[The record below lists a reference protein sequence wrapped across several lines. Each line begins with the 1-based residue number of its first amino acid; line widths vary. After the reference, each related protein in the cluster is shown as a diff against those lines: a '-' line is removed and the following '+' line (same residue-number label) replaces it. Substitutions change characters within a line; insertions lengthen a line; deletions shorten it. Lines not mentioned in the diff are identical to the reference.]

1 MFLPIKSYGVLSLSN
16 PEPLCLGNKN
26 PSRVFHPFLPPPG
39 FSAPFCSSSGRGG
52 EGFTLDLGILLL
64 DLESE
69 SFPSPPIISHPP
81 PSHQAPAGSRHS
93 SSIVSTTWSSVLHGR
108 VVVASL
114 RLWSWFRSS
123 WSPLALS
130 ETGLWLLGWFV
141 MLWSYFLI
149 FLVFFV

>member
-26 PSRVFHPFLPPPG
+26 PSRVFHPFLHPPPG
-39 FSAPFCSSSGRGG
+39 FQHPFAAVAGG

-81 PSHQAPAGSRHS
+81 PSHQAPAS
-93 SSIVSTTWSSVLHGR
+93 SHLSSATPPPSSPPHGR
-108 VVVASL
+108 RCFMVE
-114 RLWSWFRSS
+114 S
-123 WSPLALS
+123 WSPVCGCGRGFAARGRRWLCRRRGFGCWD
-130 ETGLWLLGWFV
+130 GL
-141 MLWSYFLI
+141 
-149 FLVFFV
+149 